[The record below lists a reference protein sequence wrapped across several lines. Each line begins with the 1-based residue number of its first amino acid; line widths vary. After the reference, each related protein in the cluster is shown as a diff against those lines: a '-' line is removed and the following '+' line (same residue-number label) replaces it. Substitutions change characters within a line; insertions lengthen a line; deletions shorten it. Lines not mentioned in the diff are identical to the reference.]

1 MREHPI
7 LFSTEMV
14 KAILEGR
21 KTMTRRII
29 KTQPVMVNGYYR
41 WQPKAGYDINLE
53 HLNINLTNKLC
64 PCGQVGDR
72 LWVRETWADG
82 MNVPV
87 PIIYKADKAWTDVK
101 IKWRPSIF
109 MPRWA
114 SRITL
119 EITDIRVE
127 RVQEINNADAEQ
139 EGFALAGLQNGCP
152 ACDTIDHSYYG
163 GRFHFAEYWD
173 SLNAK
178 RGYSWESNPW
188 VWVVSFEVV
197 NNANK

>member
-1 MREHPI
+1 
-7 LFSTEMV
+7 
-14 KAILEGR
+14 
-21 KTMTRRII
+21 
-29 KTQPVMVNGYYR
+29 
-41 WQPKAGYDINLE
+41 
-53 HLNINLTNKLC
+53 
-64 PCGQVGDR
+64 
-72 LWVRETWADG
+72 
-82 MNVPV
+82 
-87 PIIYKADKAWTDVK
+87 
-101 IKWRPSIF
+101 

>member
-29 KTQPVMVNGYYR
+29 KPQPVMVNGYYR

-87 PIIYKADKAWTDVK
+87 LIIYKADKAWTDVK

-127 RVQEINNADAEQ
+127 RVQEITEEDAKA
-139 EGFALAGLQNGCP
+139 EGTTPSIVGSDREYLKYRAGFMTL
-152 ACDTIDHSYYG
+152 
-163 GRFHFAEYWD
+163 WD
-173 SLNAK
+173 KLNAK
-178 RGYSWESNPW
+178 RGYSWESNCW
-188 VWVVSFEVV
+188 VWVVSFKVV
-197 NNANK
+197 NNDNK